1 MKPCRLKII
10 TALINPDPN
19 KSDEEVIHYVSQNKK
34 YITQIQDNNKNLEK
48 EKKNL
53 KNVQLNVEEE
63 DEIIIRDKNDIKKK
77 KIKIPK
83 EKVYLIDGL
92 FTTNHTGIKKN
103 IIQNKSIDTKIN
115 KESENQKL
123 KSGKKNIENNK
134 KNEKKHIYGYRW
146 DLNFD
151 NKINTIYNSKQSE
164 NTPITNKEDGEK
176 LFSPP
181 QNPFA
186 FNFYKTNKQI
196 DSNITGLFDYKKR
209 IKELLD
215 EESKKIEEK
224 DNIMKENDK
233 ILQKFLK
240 ENNNLN
246 YELGFEINR
255 EDELKGEIIILKNQ
269 HEILFNQLGQEEKKI
284 KQYQDII
291 KHKSNHEKL
300 KDNQQNEIINYYNN
314 LSECLT
320 KGEVFICLKSFFEN
334 TFNAFFSLLLSFN
347 LFFSFK
353 SKERFNEAV
362 LCCIFFFFSAISNE
376 SGLLYFGFIN
386 LLILM

>member
-10 TALINPDPN
+10 TALINPEEN

-34 YITQIQDNNKNLEK
+34 YISQYQDNNKNLE
-48 EKKNL
+48 EEEKNL
-53 KNVQLNVEEE
+53 NVALQNEKE
-63 DEIIIRDKNDIKKK
+63 DAIIIRDKDDIKKK
-77 KIKIPK
+77 KIRIPK

-92 FTTNHTGIKKN
+92 FTTNHSGVQKKVF
-103 IIQNKSIDTKIN
+103 QNKSADTKII
-115 KESENQKL
+115 KDSENQKL
-123 KSGKKNIENNK
+123 KAGKRNIENMNK
-134 KNEKKHIYGYRW
+134 NGKKPIYNYKW
-146 DLNFD
+146 DFKYD
-151 NKINTIYNSKQSE
+151 NKINTIYNSKKSSH
-164 NTPITNKEDGEK
+164 TPNSNKGDGEK
-176 LFSPP
+176 FFSPP

-215 EESKKIEEK
+215 EESKKIEER

-233 ILQKFLK
+233 RLQKFLK

-320 KGEVFICLKSFFEN
+320 I
-334 TFNAFFSLLLSFN
+334 
-347 LFFSFK
+347 
-353 SKERFNEAV
+353 
-362 LCCIFFFFSAISNE
+362 
-376 SGLLYFGFIN
+376 
-386 LLILM
+386 